1 MARIIG
7 TVQDDTLNG
16 TDEKDILL
24 GLAGNDTL
32 KSSLR

>member
-1 MARIIG
+1 M
-7 TVQDDTLNG
+7 NG